1 MRKLRRTVLWLV
13 VISLSMLSFFISP
26 KEARAVSEGDIK
38 EIGTNIMVEDV
49 FESYSDVKYYKFTMD
64 KTGYFD
70 IAFNVPGIDVKE
82 HNGWIVTLLDS
93 DGNSTIYSF
102 TVFGNTTLPKV
113 PFVKGKTCYLKMK
126 LPNSS
131 PSADGVNYQFQVN
144 TYEVTNW
151 EVEYN
156 DSMETANNICADV
169 TYCGNLMS
177 SNDTD
182 YYHFVMDRAGY
193 FNISFSIPEVG
204 ANVQKGWKL
213 SVYVEDRLVHSFTL
227 TSNATMCPYAFREGT
242 NIYVKVEAE
251 YKDSVTAPRYT
262 EYNLKVN
269 GTTSSLWEQ
278 ESNDSISAASV
289 MNLGEIYSGSIYQ
302 GEDVD
307 YYKVT
312 TTQKGFLTILLDPN
326 NLAENLGDGYALNVY
341 ASDNTQLYSLSSIT
355 AVSNIRLYLN
365 KGDYYIRIGNN
376 NEYRNPG
383 IYNVYKLSATSAVA
397 GKPGKAK
404 VKSVKGTTYYNF
416 PYTCDNLTYKLN
428 SVKDAHGY
436 QIQISTS
443 KKFNKNKTTIFYGQ
457 TGTIG
462 SNLLKKKRYYIR
474 ARAYYETPL
483 GEKTYG
489 KWSSVKSAK
498 TK

>member
-82 HNGWIVTLLDS
+82 HRGWDVTLLDS

-102 TVFGNTTLPKV
+102 TVFGNTTLPKL
-113 PFVKGKTCYLKMK
+113 PFVKGKTFYLKMK
-126 LPNSS
+126 VSDGWS
-131 PSADGVNYQFQVN
+131 DERATGVNYQFQVN

-156 DSMETANNICADV
+156 DSMDSANNICADV
-169 TYCGNLMS
+169 TYCGNLMY

-182 YYHFVMDRAGY
+182 YYHFVMDRTGY

-204 ANVQKGWKL
+204 ANVQKGWRL

-242 NIYVKVEAE
+242 NIYIKIEAE
-251 YKDSVTAPRYT
+251 RADSTPKYT

-289 MNLGEIYSGSIYQ
+289 MNLGETYSGSIYQ
-302 GEDVD
+302 GEDAD

-376 NEYRNPG
+376 SEYRNPG
-383 IYNVYKLSATSAVA
+383 IYNVYKLSATSAVV

-404 VKSVKGTTYYNF
+404 VKSVKGTTYVSWLTTY
-416 PYTCDNLTYKLN
+416 DNITYKLN